1 MTAFGSKLHRKAP
14 GFVLVGVLIVVMLL
28 SMIALSLMFRMRSEE
43 TAGATGSTA
52 EQGWATA
59 MSGVREAMRLVPTIQ
74 PGDITWMDAPERFK
88 DRVMYNDGTEE
99 WRWTLYSANP
109 EGGIRF
115 GLTDEASRLNLNSA
129 TTSMVSRLPGMKP
142 SLTDALLDFL
152 DTDDVPRPEG
162 AEQEYYN
169 ALPQPYRIHNGPLS
183 TVEQLLLVRGF
194 TPALVLGEDANRNF
208 SLDPNEDDG
217 DEREPPDD
225 ADGRLQPGL
234 LPLLTVYSR
243 EPNTDRT
250 GKRRFNLNTPGAALT
265 ETNDLPAAFV
275 AFVAQL
281 GASKSVVM
289 DPAELLDA
297 TFNLKGPDGQDSAVP
312 TGIGKDSLAMVLDR
326 FTGSADADLV
336 GRININTAPASVLQ
350 LVPGIDNAL
359 AENIL
364 SARRNLP
371 IERRS
376 SVAWIHIEN
385 LVEAERFRE
394 IAPFL
399 TTRSLQFRFNV
410 VGYGSR
416 SGKFR
421 VLEAVIDAASQPV
434 RLVYLRDLT
443 RLGLPFPIELDSEE
457 ENPSSEASSATQTR
471 TLDSGPKTAN
481 SARP

>member
-1 MTAFGSKLHRKAP
+1 MKPRESHRVRKGS

-28 SMIALSLMFRMRSEE
+28 SMIALSVLFRMRSEE
-43 TAGATGSTA
+43 TAGATGSTS
-52 EQGWATA
+52 EQGWASA
-59 MSGVREAMRLVPTIQ
+59 MSGVREAMRLAPTFQ
-74 PGDITWMDAPERFK
+74 PGDTTWMDAPERFK
-88 DRVMYNDGTEE
+88 DRMLYDDGTEE

-115 GLTDEASRLNLNSA
+115 GLTDEASKLNLNSA
-129 TTSMVSRLPGMKP
+129 TTSMVSRLPGMKA

-152 DTDDVPRPEG
+152 DADDVPRPEG

-169 ALPQPYRIHNGPLS
+169 ALPQPYRMHNGPLS

-194 TPALVLGEDANRNF
+194 SPSVVLGEDANRNF

-243 EPNTDRT
+243 EPNTDRS

-265 ETNDLPAAFV
+265 ETNDLPSAFV
-275 AFVAQL
+275 AFVSEL
-281 GASKSVVM
+281 GTSKSVVM

-297 TFNLKGPDGQDSAVP
+297 TVTLSGPDGQERAVP
-312 TGIGKDSLAMVLDR
+312 TGIGKDSLGMVLDR
-326 FTGSADADLV
+326 FTGSVEAELV
-336 GRININTAPASVLQ
+336 GRINVNTAPASVLQ

-359 AENIL
+359 AESIL

-371 IERRS
+371 AERRN
-376 SVAWIHIEN
+376 SVAWIHVEN
-385 LVEAERFRE
+385 LVEAEKFRE

-399 TTRSLQFRFNV
+399 TVRSLQFRFNV
-410 VGYGSR
+410 VGYGAR
-416 SGKFR
+416 SGRFR
-421 VLEAVIDAASQPV
+421 VLEAVIDATSQPV

-443 RLGLPFPIELDSEE
+443 RLGLPFPIALESDEGG
-457 ENPSSEASSATQTR
+457 PSAE
-471 TLDSGPKTAN
+471 SGSTSRSGAKPSN
-481 SARP
+481 LPQP

>member
-1 MTAFGSKLHRKAP
+1 MKPRESHRVRKGS

-28 SMIALSLMFRMRSEE
+28 SMIALSVLFRMRSEE
-43 TAGATGSTA
+43 TAGATGSTS

-59 MSGVREAMRLVPTIQ
+59 MSGVREAMRLAPIFQ
-74 PGDITWMDAPERFK
+74 PGDTTWMDAPERFK
-88 DRVMYNDGTEE
+88 DRMLYDDGTEE

-115 GLTDEASRLNLNSA
+115 GLTDEASKLNLNSA
-129 TTSMVSRLPGMKP
+129 TTSMVSRLPGMKV

-152 DTDDVPRPEG
+152 DADDVPRPEG

-169 ALPQPYRIHNGPLS
+169 ALPQPYRMHNGPLS

-194 TPALVLGEDANRNF
+194 SPSVVLGEDANRNF

-243 EPNTDRT
+243 EPNTDRS

-265 ETNDLPAAFV
+265 ETNDLPSAFV
-275 AFVAQL
+275 AFVSEL
-281 GASKSVVM
+281 GTSKSVVM

-297 TFNLKGPDGQDSAVP
+297 TVTLSGPDGQERAVP
-312 TGIGKDSLAMVLDR
+312 TGIGKDSLGMVLDR
-326 FTGSADADLV
+326 FTGSAEAELV
-336 GRININTAPASVLQ
+336 GRINVNTAPASVLQ

-359 AENIL
+359 AESIL

-371 IERRS
+371 AERRN
-376 SVAWIHIEN
+376 SVAWIHVEN
-385 LVEAERFRE
+385 LVEAEKFRE

-399 TTRSLQFRFNV
+399 TVRSLQFRFNV
-410 VGYGSR
+410 VGYGAR
-416 SGKFR
+416 SGRFR
-421 VLEAVIDAASQPV
+421 VLEAVIDATSQPV

-443 RLGLPFPIELDSEE
+443 RLGLPFPIALESDEGG
-457 ENPSSEASSATQTR
+457 PSAE
-471 TLDSGPKTAN
+471 SGSTSRSGAKPSN
-481 SARP
+481 LPQP

>member
-1 MTAFGSKLHRKAP
+1 MKRLRSSPPRSASRPTP

-43 TAGATGSTA
+43 TAGATGSA
-52 EQGWATA
+52 SEQGWATA
-59 MSGVREAMRLVPTIQ
+59 MSGVREAMRLASAFQ
-74 PGDITWMDAPERFK
+74 PGDTTWMDAPERFK
-88 DRVMYNDGTEE
+88 DRVLYDDGGEE

-115 GLTDEASRLNLNSA
+115 GLTDEGSKLNLNAA
-129 TTSMVSRLPGMKP
+129 TTSMVSRLPGMKT
-142 SLTDALLDFL
+142 SLTDALLDFV
-152 DTDDVPRPEG
+152 DADDIPRPEG

-194 TPALVLGEDANRNF
+194 TPAVVLGEDANRNF

-243 EPNTDRT
+243 EPNIDRT
-250 GKRRFNLNTPGAALT
+250 GRRRFNLNTPDAALT
-265 ETNDLPAAFV
+265 DTNDLPPAFV
-275 AFVAQL
+275 AFVSEL
-281 GASKSVVM
+281 GASKSVVL
-289 DPAELLDA
+289 DPAELLEA
-297 TFNLKGPDGQDSAVP
+297 TVTLKGADGQDRAVP
-312 TGIGKDSLAMVLDR
+312 TGVGKESLALVLDR
-326 FTGSADADLV
+326 FTGSAEAELV
-336 GRININTAPASVLQ
+336 GRINVNTAPASVLQ

-371 IERRS
+371 AERRS

-385 LVEAERFRE
+385 LVEADRFRE

-399 TTRSLQFRFNV
+399 TTRSLQYRFNV
-410 VGYGSR
+410 VGYGAR

-421 VLEAVIDAASQPV
+421 VLEAVIDVASPPA

-443 RLGLPFPIELDSEE
+443 RLGLPFPIELEAEDGSA
-457 ENPSSEASSATQTR
+457 PSDAGASSG
-471 TLDSGPKTAN
+471 SG
-481 SARP
+481 SAAQKIGNP

>member
-1 MTAFGSKLHRKAP
+1 MKPRESHRVRKGS

-28 SMIALSLMFRMRSEE
+28 SMIALSVLFRMRSEE
-43 TAGATGSTA
+43 TAGATGSTS

-59 MSGVREAMRLVPTIQ
+59 MSGVREAMRLAPTFQ
-74 PGDITWMDAPERFK
+74 PGDTTWMDAPERFK
-88 DRVMYNDGTEE
+88 DRMLYDDGTEE

-115 GLTDEASRLNLNSA
+115 GLTDEASKLNLNSA
-129 TTSMVSRLPGMKP
+129 TTSMVSRLPGMKA

-152 DTDDVPRPEG
+152 DADDVPRPEG

-169 ALPQPYRIHNGPLS
+169 ALPQPYRMHNGPLS

-194 TPALVLGEDANRNF
+194 SPSVVLGEDANRNF

-243 EPNTDRT
+243 EPNTDRS

-265 ETNDLPAAFV
+265 ETNDLPSAFV
-275 AFVAQL
+275 AFVSEL
-281 GASKSVVM
+281 GTSKSVVM

-297 TFNLKGPDGQDSAVP
+297 TVTLSGPDGQERAVP
-312 TGIGKDSLAMVLDR
+312 TGIGKDSLGMVLDR
-326 FTGSADADLV
+326 FTGSAEAELV
-336 GRININTAPASVLQ
+336 GRINVNTAPASVLQ

-359 AENIL
+359 AESIL

-371 IERRS
+371 AERRN
-376 SVAWIHIEN
+376 SVAWIHVEN
-385 LVEAERFRE
+385 LVEAEKFRE

-399 TTRSLQFRFNV
+399 TVRSLQFRFNV
-410 VGYGSR
+410 VGYGAR
-416 SGKFR
+416 SGRFR
-421 VLEAVIDAASQPV
+421 VLEAVIDATSQPV

-443 RLGLPFPIELDSEE
+443 RLGLPFPIALESDEGG
-457 ENPSSEASSATQTR
+457 PSAESGSTSRSGAKPS
-471 TLDSGPKTAN
+471 TLPQ
-481 SARP
+481 P

>member
-1 MTAFGSKLHRKAP
+1 
-14 GFVLVGVLIVVMLL
+14 VGVLIVVMLL
-28 SMIALSLMFRMRSEE
+28 SMIALSVLFRMRSEE
-43 TAGATGSTA
+43 TAGATGSTS

-59 MSGVREAMRLVPTIQ
+59 MSGVREAMRLAPTFQ
-74 PGDITWMDAPERFK
+74 PGDTTWMDAPERFK
-88 DRVMYNDGTEE
+88 DRMLYDDGTEE

-115 GLTDEASRLNLNSA
+115 GLTDEASKLNLNSA
-129 TTSMVSRLPGMKP
+129 TTSMVSRLPGMKV

-152 DTDDVPRPEG
+152 DADDVPRPEG

-169 ALPQPYRIHNGPLS
+169 ALPQPYRMHNGPLS

-194 TPALVLGEDANRNF
+194 SPSVVLGEDANRNF

-243 EPNTDRT
+243 EPNTDRS

-265 ETNDLPAAFV
+265 ETNDLPSAFV
-275 AFVAQL
+275 AFVSEL
-281 GASKSVVM
+281 GTSKSVVM

-297 TFNLKGPDGQDSAVP
+297 TVTLSGPDGQERAVP
-312 TGIGKDSLAMVLDR
+312 TGIGKDSLGMVLDR
-326 FTGSADADLV
+326 FTGSVEAELV
-336 GRININTAPASVLQ
+336 GRINVNTAPASVLQ

-359 AENIL
+359 AESIL

-371 IERRS
+371 AERRN
-376 SVAWIHIEN
+376 SVAWIHVEN
-385 LVEAERFRE
+385 LVEAEKFRE

-399 TTRSLQFRFNV
+399 TVRSLQFRFNV
-410 VGYGSR
+410 VGYGAR
-416 SGKFR
+416 SGRFR
-421 VLEAVIDAASQPV
+421 VLEAVIDATSQPV

-443 RLGLPFPIELDSEE
+443 RLGLPFPIALESDEGG
-457 ENPSSEASSATQTR
+457 PSAE
-471 TLDSGPKTAN
+471 SGSTSRSGAKPSN
-481 SARP
+481 LPQP

>member
-1 MTAFGSKLHRKAP
+1 MKRLRSSPPRSASRPTP

-43 TAGATGSTA
+43 TAGATGSA
-52 EQGWATA
+52 SEQGWATA
-59 MSGVREAMRLVPTIQ
+59 MSGVREAMRLASAFQ
-74 PGDITWMDAPERFK
+74 PGDTTWMDAPERFK
-88 DRVMYNDGTEE
+88 DRVLYDDGGEE

-115 GLTDEASRLNLNSA
+115 GLTDEGSKLNLNAA
-129 TTSMVSRLPGMKP
+129 TTSMVSRLPGMKT
-142 SLTDALLDFL
+142 SLTDALLDFV
-152 DTDDVPRPEG
+152 DADDVPRPEG

-194 TPALVLGEDANRNF
+194 TPAVVLGEDANRNF

-250 GKRRFNLNTPGAALT
+250 GRRRFNLNTPGAALT
-265 ETNDLPAAFV
+265 DTNDLPPAFV
-275 AFVAQL
+275 AFVSEL
-281 GASKSVVM
+281 GASKSVVL
-289 DPAELLDA
+289 DPAELLEA
-297 TFNLKGPDGQDSAVP
+297 TVTLKGPDGQDRAVP
-312 TGIGKDSLAMVLDR
+312 TGIGKESLALVLDR
-326 FTGSADADLV
+326 FTGSAEAELV
-336 GRININTAPASVLQ
+336 GRINVNTAPASVLQ

-371 IERRS
+371 AERRS

-385 LVEAERFRE
+385 LVEADRFRE

-399 TTRSLQFRFNV
+399 TTRSLQYRFNV
-410 VGYGSR
+410 VGYGAR

-421 VLEAVIDAASQPV
+421 VLEAVIDVASPPA

-443 RLGLPFPIELDSEE
+443 RLGLPFPIELEAEDGSA
-457 ENPSSEASSATQTR
+457 PSDAGASSG
-471 TLDSGPKTAN
+471 SG
-481 SARP
+481 SAAQKIGNP

>member
-1 MTAFGSKLHRKAP
+1 MKRLRSSPPRSASRPTP

-43 TAGATGSTA
+43 TAGATGSA
-52 EQGWATA
+52 SEQGWATA
-59 MSGVREAMRLVPTIQ
+59 MSGVREAMRLASAFQ
-74 PGDITWMDAPERFK
+74 PGDTTWMDAPERFK
-88 DRVMYNDGTEE
+88 DRVLYDDGGEE

-115 GLTDEASRLNLNSA
+115 GLTDEGSKLNLNAA
-129 TTSMVSRLPGMKP
+129 TTSMVSRLPGMKT
-142 SLTDALLDFL
+142 SLTDALLDFV
-152 DTDDVPRPEG
+152 DADDVPRPEG

-194 TPALVLGEDANRNF
+194 TPAVVLGEDANRNF

-250 GKRRFNLNTPGAALT
+250 GRRRFNLNTPDAALT
-265 ETNDLPAAFV
+265 DTNDLPPAFV
-275 AFVAQL
+275 AFVSEL
-281 GASKSVVM
+281 GASKSVVL
-289 DPAELLDA
+289 DPAELLEA
-297 TFNLKGPDGQDSAVP
+297 TVTLKGPDGQDRAVP
-312 TGIGKDSLAMVLDR
+312 TGVGKESLALVLDR
-326 FTGSADADLV
+326 FTGSAEAELV
-336 GRININTAPASVLQ
+336 GRINVNTAPASVLQ

-371 IERRS
+371 AERRS

-385 LVEAERFRE
+385 LVEADRFRE

-399 TTRSLQFRFNV
+399 TTRSLQYRFNV
-410 VGYGSR
+410 VGYGAR

-421 VLEAVIDAASQPV
+421 VLEAVIDVASPPA

-443 RLGLPFPIELDSEE
+443 RLGLPFPIELEAEDGSA
-457 ENPSSEASSATQTR
+457 PSDAGASSG
-471 TLDSGPKTAN
+471 SG
-481 SARP
+481 SAAQKIGNP

>member
-1 MTAFGSKLHRKAP
+1 MKRLRSSPPRSASRPTP

-43 TAGATGSTA
+43 TAGATGSA
-52 EQGWATA
+52 SEQGWATA
-59 MSGVREAMRLVPTIQ
+59 MSGVREAMRLASAFQ
-74 PGDITWMDAPERFK
+74 PGDTTWMDAPERFK
-88 DRVMYNDGTEE
+88 DRVLYDDGGEE

-115 GLTDEASRLNLNSA
+115 GLTDEGSKLNLNAA
-129 TTSMVSRLPGMKP
+129 TTSMVSRLPGLKT
-142 SLTDALLDFL
+142 SLTDALLDFV
-152 DTDDVPRPEG
+152 DADDVPRPEG

-194 TPALVLGEDANRNF
+194 TPAVVLGEDANRNF

-250 GKRRFNLNTPGAALT
+250 GRRRFNLNTPGAALT
-265 ETNDLPAAFV
+265 DTNDLPPAFV
-275 AFVAQL
+275 AFVSEL
-281 GASKSVVM
+281 GASKSVVL
-289 DPAELLDA
+289 DPAELLEA
-297 TFNLKGPDGQDSAVP
+297 TVTLKGPDGQDRAVP
-312 TGIGKDSLAMVLDR
+312 TGVGKESLALVLDR
-326 FTGSADADLV
+326 FTGSAEAELV
-336 GRININTAPASVLQ
+336 GRINVNTAPASVLQ

-371 IERRS
+371 AERRS

-385 LVEAERFRE
+385 LVEADRFRE

-399 TTRSLQFRFNV
+399 TTRSLQYRFNV
-410 VGYGSR
+410 VGYGAR

-421 VLEAVIDAASQPV
+421 VLEAVIDVASPPA

-443 RLGLPFPIELDSEE
+443 RLGLPFPIELEAEDGSA
-457 ENPSSEASSATQTR
+457 PSDAGASSG
-471 TLDSGPKTAN
+471 SGSGAQKTGT
-481 SARP
+481 P

>member
-1 MTAFGSKLHRKAP
+1 MKRLRSSPPRSASRPTP

-43 TAGATGSTA
+43 TAGATGSA
-52 EQGWATA
+52 SEQGWATA
-59 MSGVREAMRLVPTIQ
+59 MSGVREAMRLASAFQ
-74 PGDITWMDAPERFK
+74 PGDTTWMDAPERFK
-88 DRVMYNDGTEE
+88 DRVLYDDGGEE

-115 GLTDEASRLNLNSA
+115 GLTDEGSKLNLNAA
-129 TTSMVSRLPGMKP
+129 TTSMVSRLPGMKT

-152 DTDDVPRPEG
+152 DADDVPRPEG

-194 TPALVLGEDANRNF
+194 TPAVVLGEDANRNF

-250 GKRRFNLNTPGAALT
+250 GRRRFNLNTPGAALT
-265 ETNDLPAAFV
+265 DTNDLPPAFV
-275 AFVAQL
+275 AFVSEL
-281 GASKSVVM
+281 GASKSVVL
-289 DPAELLDA
+289 DPAELLEA
-297 TFNLKGPDGQDSAVP
+297 TVTLKGPDGQDRAVP
-312 TGIGKDSLAMVLDR
+312 TGIGKESLALVLDR
-326 FTGSADADLV
+326 FTGSAEAELV
-336 GRININTAPASVLQ
+336 GRINVNTAPASVLQ

-371 IERRS
+371 AERRS

-385 LVEAERFRE
+385 LVEADRFRE

-399 TTRSLQFRFNV
+399 TTRSLQYRFNV
-410 VGYGSR
+410 VGYGAR

-421 VLEAVIDAASQPV
+421 VLEAVIDVASPPA

-443 RLGLPFPIELDSEE
+443 RLGLPFPIELEAEDGSA
-457 ENPSSEASSATQTR
+457 PSDAGASSG
-471 TLDSGPKTAN
+471 SGSGAQKTGT
-481 SARP
+481 P

>member
-1 MTAFGSKLHRKAP
+1 MKRLRSSPPRSASRPTP

-43 TAGATGSTA
+43 TAGATGSA
-52 EQGWATA
+52 SEQGWATA
-59 MSGVREAMRLVPTIQ
+59 MSGVREAMRLASAFQ
-74 PGDITWMDAPERFK
+74 PGDTTWMDAPERFK
-88 DRVMYNDGTEE
+88 DRVLYDDGGEE

-115 GLTDEASRLNLNSA
+115 GLTDEGSKLNLNAA
-129 TTSMVSRLPGMKP
+129 TTSMVSRLPGMKT
-142 SLTDALLDFL
+142 SLTDALLDFV
-152 DTDDVPRPEG
+152 DADDVPRPEG

-194 TPALVLGEDANRNF
+194 TPAVVLGEDANRNF

-250 GKRRFNLNTPGAALT
+250 GRRRFNLNTPGAALT
-265 ETNDLPAAFV
+265 DTNDLPPAFV
-275 AFVAQL
+275 AFVSEL
-281 GASKSVVM
+281 GASKSVVL
-289 DPAELLDA
+289 DPAELLEA
-297 TFNLKGPDGQDSAVP
+297 TVTLKGPDGQDRAVP
-312 TGIGKDSLAMVLDR
+312 TGVGKESLALVLDR
-326 FTGSADADLV
+326 FTGSAEAELV
-336 GRININTAPASVLQ
+336 GRINVNTAPASVLQ

-371 IERRS
+371 AERRS

-385 LVEAERFRE
+385 LVEADRFRE

-399 TTRSLQFRFNV
+399 TTRSLQYRFNV
-410 VGYGSR
+410 VGYGAR

-421 VLEAVIDAASQPV
+421 VLEAVIDVASPPA

-443 RLGLPFPIELDSEE
+443 RLGLPFPIELEAEDGSA
-457 ENPSSEASSATQTR
+457 PSDAEASSG
-471 TLDSGPKTAN
+471 SGSGAQKTGT
-481 SARP
+481 P

>member
-1 MTAFGSKLHRKAP
+1 MKPRESHRVRKGS

-28 SMIALSLMFRMRSEE
+28 SMIALSVLFRMRSEE
-43 TAGATGSTA
+43 TAGATGSTS

-59 MSGVREAMRLVPTIQ
+59 MSGVREAMRLAPIFQ
-74 PGDITWMDAPERFK
+74 PGDTTWMDAPERFK
-88 DRVMYNDGTEE
+88 DRMLYDDGTEE

-115 GLTDEASRLNLNSA
+115 GLTDEASKLNLNSA
-129 TTSMVSRLPGMKP
+129 TTSMVSRLPGMKA

-152 DTDDVPRPEG
+152 DADDVPRPEG

-169 ALPQPYRIHNGPLS
+169 ALPQPYRMHNGPLS

-194 TPALVLGEDANRNF
+194 SPSVVLGEDANRNF

-243 EPNTDRT
+243 EPNTDRS

-265 ETNDLPAAFV
+265 ETNDLPSAFV
-275 AFVAQL
+275 AFVSEL
-281 GASKSVVM
+281 GTSKSVVM

-297 TFNLKGPDGQDSAVP
+297 TVTLSGPDGQERAVP
-312 TGIGKDSLAMVLDR
+312 TGIGKDSLGMVLDR
-326 FTGSADADLV
+326 FTGSAEAELV
-336 GRININTAPASVLQ
+336 GRINVNTAPASVLQ

-359 AENIL
+359 AESIL

-371 IERRS
+371 AERRN
-376 SVAWIHIEN
+376 SVAWIHVEN
-385 LVEAERFRE
+385 LVEAEKFRE

-399 TTRSLQFRFNV
+399 TVRSLQFRFNV
-410 VGYGSR
+410 VGYGAR
-416 SGKFR
+416 SGRFR
-421 VLEAVIDAASQPV
+421 VLEAVIDATSQPV

-443 RLGLPFPIELDSEE
+443 RLGLPFPIALESDEGG
-457 ENPSSEASSATQTR
+457 PSAE
-471 TLDSGPKTAN
+471 SGSTSRSGAKPSN
-481 SARP
+481 LPQP

>member
-1 MTAFGSKLHRKAP
+1 MKRLRSSPPRSASRPTP

-43 TAGATGSTA
+43 TAGATGSA
-52 EQGWATA
+52 SEQGWATA
-59 MSGVREAMRLVPTIQ
+59 MSGVREAMRLASAFQ
-74 PGDITWMDAPERFK
+74 PGDTTWMEAPERFK
-88 DRVMYNDGTEE
+88 DRVLYDDGGEE

-115 GLTDEASRLNLNSA
+115 GLTDEGSKLNLNAA
-129 TTSMVSRLPGMKP
+129 TTSMVSRLPGMKT

-152 DTDDVPRPEG
+152 DADDVPRPEG

-194 TPALVLGEDANRNF
+194 TPAVVLGEDANRNF

-250 GKRRFNLNTPGAALT
+250 GRRRFNLNTPGAALT
-265 ETNDLPAAFV
+265 DTNDLPPAFV
-275 AFVAQL
+275 AFVSEL
-281 GASKSVVM
+281 GASKSVVL
-289 DPAELLDA
+289 DPAELLEA
-297 TFNLKGPDGQDSAVP
+297 TVTLKGPDGQDRAVP
-312 TGIGKDSLAMVLDR
+312 TGIGKESLALVLDR
-326 FTGSADADLV
+326 FTGSAEAELV
-336 GRININTAPASVLQ
+336 GRINVNTAPASVLQ

-371 IERRS
+371 AERRS

-385 LVEAERFRE
+385 LVEADRFRE

-399 TTRSLQFRFNV
+399 TTRSLQYRFNV
-410 VGYGSR
+410 VGYGAR

-421 VLEAVIDAASQPV
+421 VLEAVIDVASPPA

-443 RLGLPFPIELDSEE
+443 RLGLPFPIELESEDGSA
-457 ENPSSEASSATQTR
+457 PSDAGASSG
-471 TLDSGPKTAN
+471 SGSGAQKTGT
-481 SARP
+481 P

>member
-1 MTAFGSKLHRKAP
+1 MTAFGSKSHRKAP

-109 EGGIRF
+109 EGGIRV
-115 GLTDEASRLNLNSA
+115 GLTDEGSRLNLNSA

-297 TFNLKGPDGQDSAVP
+297 TFNLKGPDGQDRPHRHRQGFAGDGSRPIHRLGRRRSGGPHQRQHGAGQRPPTRTGHRQRSRRKHPLGPTQFADRAAQFHGLDSHRESGRGGTVP
-312 TGIGKDSLAMVLDR
+312 RDRTVLDHSQSPVPIQCR
-326 FTGSADADLV
+326 GL
-336 GRININTAPASVLQ
+336 RIPVRQI
-350 LVPGIDNAL
+350 PG
-359 AENIL
+359 
-364 SARRNLP
+364 
-371 IERRS
+371 
-376 SVAWIHIEN
+376 
-385 LVEAERFRE
+385 F
-394 IAPFL
+394 
-399 TTRSLQFRFNV
+399 
-410 VGYGSR
+410 GSR
-416 SGKFR
+416 HR
-421 VLEAVIDAASQPV
+421 RREP
-434 RLVYLRDLT
+434 T
-443 RLGLPFPIELDSEE
+443 RATGLSP
-457 ENPSSEASSATQTR
+457 
-471 TLDSGPKTAN
+471 
-481 SARP
+481 

>member
-1 MTAFGSKLHRKAP
+1 MKRLRSSPPRSASRPTP

-43 TAGATGSTA
+43 TAGATGSA
-52 EQGWATA
+52 SEQGWATA
-59 MSGVREAMRLVPTIQ
+59 MSGVREAMRLASAFQ
-74 PGDITWMDAPERFK
+74 PGDTTWMEAPERFK
-88 DRVMYNDGTEE
+88 DRVLYDDGGEE
-99 WRWTLYSANP
+99 WRWTLYSANT

-115 GLTDEASRLNLNSA
+115 GLTDEGSKLNLNAA
-129 TTSMVSRLPGMKP
+129 TTSMVSRLPGMKT

-152 DTDDVPRPEG
+152 DDDDVPRPEG

-194 TPALVLGEDANRNF
+194 TPAVVLGEDANRNF

-250 GKRRFNLNTPGAALT
+250 GRRRFNLNTPGAALT
-265 ETNDLPAAFV
+265 DTNDLPPAFV
-275 AFVAQL
+275 AFVSEL
-281 GASKSVVM
+281 GASKSVVL
-289 DPAELLDA
+289 DPAELLEA
-297 TFNLKGPDGQDSAVP
+297 TVTLKGPDGQDRAVP
-312 TGIGKDSLAMVLDR
+312 TGIGKESLALVLDR
-326 FTGSADADLV
+326 FTGSAEAELV
-336 GRININTAPASVLQ
+336 GRINVNTAPASVLQ

-371 IERRS
+371 AERRS

-385 LVEAERFRE
+385 LVEADRFRE

-399 TTRSLQFRFNV
+399 TTRSLQYRFNV
-410 VGYGSR
+410 VGYGAR

-421 VLEAVIDAASQPV
+421 VLEAVIDVASPPA

-443 RLGLPFPIELDSEE
+443 RLGLPFPIELESEDGSA
-457 ENPSSEASSATQTR
+457 PSDAGASSG
-471 TLDSGPKTAN
+471 SGSGAQKTGT
-481 SARP
+481 P

>member
-1 MTAFGSKLHRKAP
+1 MKPRESHRVRKGS

-28 SMIALSLMFRMRSEE
+28 SMIALSVLFRMRSEE
-43 TAGATGSTA
+43 TAGATGSTS

-59 MSGVREAMRLVPTIQ
+59 MSGVREAMRLAPIFQ
-74 PGDITWMDAPERFK
+74 PGDTTWMDAPERFN
-88 DRVMYNDGTEE
+88 DRMLYDDGTEE

-115 GLTDEASRLNLNSA
+115 GLTDEASKLNLNSA
-129 TTSMVSRLPGMKP
+129 TTSMVSRLPGMKV

-152 DTDDVPRPEG
+152 DADDVPRPEG

-169 ALPQPYRIHNGPLS
+169 ALPQPYRMHNGPLS

-194 TPALVLGEDANRNF
+194 SPSVVLGEDANRNF

-243 EPNTDRT
+243 EPNTDRS

-265 ETNDLPAAFV
+265 ETNDLPSAFV
-275 AFVAQL
+275 AFVSEL
-281 GASKSVVM
+281 GTSKSVVM

-297 TFNLKGPDGQDSAVP
+297 TVTLSGPDGQERAVP
-312 TGIGKDSLAMVLDR
+312 TGIGKDSLGMVLDR
-326 FTGSADADLV
+326 FTGSAEAELV
-336 GRININTAPASVLQ
+336 GRINVNTAPASVLQ

-359 AENIL
+359 AESIL

-371 IERRS
+371 AERRN
-376 SVAWIHIEN
+376 SVAWIHVEN
-385 LVEAERFRE
+385 LVEAEKFRE

-399 TTRSLQFRFNV
+399 TVRSLQFRFNV
-410 VGYGSR
+410 VGYGAR
-416 SGKFR
+416 SGRFR
-421 VLEAVIDAASQPV
+421 VLEAVIDATSQPV

-443 RLGLPFPIELDSEE
+443 RLGLPFPIALESDEGG
-457 ENPSSEASSATQTR
+457 PSAE
-471 TLDSGPKTAN
+471 SGSTSRSGAKPSN
-481 SARP
+481 LPQP

>member
-1 MTAFGSKLHRKAP
+1 MKRLRSSPPRSASRPTP

-43 TAGATGSTA
+43 TAGATGSA
-52 EQGWATA
+52 SEQGWATA
-59 MSGVREAMRLVPTIQ
+59 MSGVREAMRLASAFQ
-74 PGDITWMDAPERFK
+74 PGDTTWMDAPERFK
-88 DRVMYNDGTEE
+88 DRVLYDDGSEE

-115 GLTDEASRLNLNSA
+115 GLTDEGSKLNLNAA
-129 TTSMVSRLPGMKP
+129 TTSMVSRLPGMKT
-142 SLTDALLDFL
+142 SLTDALLDFI
-152 DTDDVPRPEG
+152 DADDVPRPEG

-194 TPALVLGEDANRNF
+194 TPAVVLGEDANRNF

-250 GKRRFNLNTPGAALT
+250 GRRRFNLNTPGAALT
-265 ETNDLPAAFV
+265 DTNDLPPAFV
-275 AFVAQL
+275 AFVSEL
-281 GASKSVVM
+281 GASKSVVL
-289 DPAELLDA
+289 DPAELLEA
-297 TFNLKGPDGQDSAVP
+297 TVTLKGPDGQDRAVP
-312 TGIGKDSLAMVLDR
+312 TGIGKESLALVLDR
-326 FTGSADADLV
+326 FTGSAEAELV
-336 GRININTAPASVLQ
+336 GRINVNTAPASVLQ

-371 IERRS
+371 AERRS

-385 LVEAERFRE
+385 LVEADRFRE

-399 TTRSLQFRFNV
+399 TTRSLQYRFNV
-410 VGYGSR
+410 VGYGAR

-421 VLEAVIDAASQPV
+421 VLEAVIDVASPPA

-443 RLGLPFPIELDSEE
+443 RLGLPFPIELEAEDGSA
-457 ENPSSEASSATQTR
+457 PSDAGASSG
-471 TLDSGPKTAN
+471 SG
-481 SARP
+481 SAAQKIGNP

>member
-1 MTAFGSKLHRKAP
+1 MKRLRSSPPRSASRPTP

-43 TAGATGSTA
+43 TAGATGSA
-52 EQGWATA
+52 SEQGWATA
-59 MSGVREAMRLVPTIQ
+59 MSGVREAMRLASAFQ
-74 PGDITWMDAPERFK
+74 PGDTTWMDAPERFK
-88 DRVMYNDGTEE
+88 DRVLYDDGGEE

-115 GLTDEASRLNLNSA
+115 GLTDEGSKLNLNAA
-129 TTSMVSRLPGMKP
+129 TTSMVSRLPGMKT
-142 SLTDALLDFL
+142 SLTDALLDFV
-152 DTDDVPRPEG
+152 DADDIPRPEG

-194 TPALVLGEDANRNF
+194 TPAVVLGEDANRNF

-243 EPNTDRT
+243 EPNIDRT
-250 GKRRFNLNTPGAALT
+250 GRRRFNLNTPDAALT
-265 ETNDLPAAFV
+265 DTNDLPPAFV
-275 AFVAQL
+275 AFVSEL
-281 GASKSVVM
+281 GASKSVVL
-289 DPAELLDA
+289 DPAELLEA
-297 TFNLKGPDGQDSAVP
+297 TVTLKGPDGQDRAVP
-312 TGIGKDSLAMVLDR
+312 TGIGKESLALVLDR
-326 FTGSADADLV
+326 FTGSAEAELV
-336 GRININTAPASVLQ
+336 GRINVNTAPASVLQ

-371 IERRS
+371 AERRS

-385 LVEAERFRE
+385 LVEADRFRE

-399 TTRSLQFRFNV
+399 TTRSLQYRFNV
-410 VGYGSR
+410 VGYGAR

-421 VLEAVIDAASQPV
+421 VLEAVIDVASPPA

-443 RLGLPFPIELDSEE
+443 RLGLPFPIELEAEDGSA
-457 ENPSSEASSATQTR
+457 PSDAGASSG
-471 TLDSGPKTAN
+471 SG
-481 SARP
+481 SAAQKIGNP

>member
-1 MTAFGSKLHRKAP
+1 
-14 GFVLVGVLIVVMLL
+14 VGVLIVVMLL
-28 SMIALSLMFRMRSEE
+28 SMIALSVLFRMRSEE
-43 TAGATGSTA
+43 TAGATGSTS

-59 MSGVREAMRLVPTIQ
+59 MSGVREAMRLAPTFQ
-74 PGDITWMDAPERFK
+74 PGDTTWMDAPERFK
-88 DRVMYNDGTEE
+88 DRMLYDDGTEE

-115 GLTDEASRLNLNSA
+115 GLTDEASKLNLNSA
-129 TTSMVSRLPGMKP
+129 TTSMVSRLPGMKA

-152 DTDDVPRPEG
+152 DADDVPRPEG

-169 ALPQPYRIHNGPLS
+169 ALPQPYRMHNGPLS

-194 TPALVLGEDANRNF
+194 SPSVVLGEDANRNF

-243 EPNTDRT
+243 EPNTDRS

-265 ETNDLPAAFV
+265 ETNDLPSAFV
-275 AFVAQL
+275 AFVSEL
-281 GASKSVVM
+281 GTSKSVVM

-297 TFNLKGPDGQDSAVP
+297 TVTLSGPDGQERAVP
-312 TGIGKDSLAMVLDR
+312 TGIGKDSLGMVLDR
-326 FTGSADADLV
+326 FTGSAEAELV
-336 GRININTAPASVLQ
+336 GRINVNTAPASVLQ

-359 AENIL
+359 AESIL

-371 IERRS
+371 AERRN
-376 SVAWIHIEN
+376 SVAWIHVEN
-385 LVEAERFRE
+385 LVEAEKFRE

-399 TTRSLQFRFNV
+399 TVRSLQFRFNV
-410 VGYGSR
+410 VGYGAR
-416 SGKFR
+416 SGRFR
-421 VLEAVIDAASQPV
+421 VLEAVIDATSQPV

-443 RLGLPFPIELDSEE
+443 RLGLPFPIALESDEGG
-457 ENPSSEASSATQTR
+457 PSAESGSTSRSGAKPS
-471 TLDSGPKTAN
+471 TLPQ
-481 SARP
+481 P

>member
-1 MTAFGSKLHRKAP
+1 MKRLRSSPPRSASRPTP

-43 TAGATGSTA
+43 TAGATGSA
-52 EQGWATA
+52 SEQGWATA
-59 MSGVREAMRLVPTIQ
+59 MSGVREAMRLAPTFQ
-74 PGDITWMDAPERFK
+74 PGDTTWMDAPERFK
-88 DRVMYNDGTEE
+88 DRVLYDDGGEE

-115 GLTDEASRLNLNSA
+115 GLTDEGSKLNLNAA
-129 TTSMVSRLPGMKP
+129 TTSMVSRLPGMKT
-142 SLTDALLDFL
+142 SLTDALLDFI
-152 DTDDVPRPEG
+152 DADDVPRPEG

-194 TPALVLGEDANRNF
+194 TPAVVLGEDANRNF

-250 GKRRFNLNTPGAALT
+250 GRRRFNLNTPGAALT
-265 ETNDLPAAFV
+265 DTNDLPPAFV
-275 AFVAQL
+275 AFVSEL
-281 GASKSVVM
+281 GASKSVVL
-289 DPAELLDA
+289 DPAELLEA
-297 TFNLKGPDGQDSAVP
+297 TVTLKGPDGQDRAVP
-312 TGIGKDSLAMVLDR
+312 TGIGKESLALVLDR
-326 FTGSADADLV
+326 FTGSAEAELV
-336 GRININTAPASVLQ
+336 GRINVNTAPASVLQ

-371 IERRS
+371 AERRS

-385 LVEAERFRE
+385 LVEADRFRE

-399 TTRSLQFRFNV
+399 TTRSLQYRFNV
-410 VGYGSR
+410 VGYGAR

-421 VLEAVIDAASQPV
+421 VLEAVIDVASPPA

-443 RLGLPFPIELDSEE
+443 RLGLPFPIELEAEDGSA
-457 ENPSSEASSATQTR
+457 PSDAGASSG
-471 TLDSGPKTAN
+471 SG
-481 SARP
+481 SAAQKIGNP

>member
-1 MTAFGSKLHRKAP
+1 MKRLRSSPPRSASRPTP

-43 TAGATGSTA
+43 TAGATGSA
-52 EQGWATA
+52 SEQGWATA
-59 MSGVREAMRLVPTIQ
+59 MSGVREAMRLAPTFQ
-74 PGDITWMDAPERFK
+74 PGDTTWMDAPERFK
-88 DRVMYNDGTEE
+88 DRVLYDDGGEE

-115 GLTDEASRLNLNSA
+115 GLTDEGSKLNLNAA
-129 TTSMVSRLPGMKP
+129 TTSMVSRLPGMKT

-152 DTDDVPRPEG
+152 DDDDVPRPEG

-194 TPALVLGEDANRNF
+194 TPAVVLGEDANRNF

-250 GKRRFNLNTPGAALT
+250 GRRRFNLNTPGAALT
-265 ETNDLPAAFV
+265 DTNDLPPAFV
-275 AFVAQL
+275 AFVSEL
-281 GASKSVVM
+281 GASKSVVL
-289 DPAELLDA
+289 DPAELLEA
-297 TFNLKGPDGQDSAVP
+297 TVTLKGPDGQDRAVP
-312 TGIGKDSLAMVLDR
+312 TGIGKESLALVLDR
-326 FTGSADADLV
+326 FTGSAEAELV
-336 GRININTAPASVLQ
+336 GRINVNTAPASVLQ

-371 IERRS
+371 AERRS

-385 LVEAERFRE
+385 LVEADRFRE

-399 TTRSLQFRFNV
+399 TTRSLQYRFNV
-410 VGYGSR
+410 VGYGAR

-421 VLEAVIDAASQPV
+421 VLEAVIDVASPPA

-443 RLGLPFPIELDSEE
+443 RLGLPFPIELEAEDGSA
-457 ENPSSEASSATQTR
+457 PSDAGASSG
-471 TLDSGPKTAN
+471 SG
-481 SARP
+481 SAAQKIGNP

>member
-1 MTAFGSKLHRKAP
+1 MKPRESHRVRKGS

-28 SMIALSLMFRMRSEE
+28 SMIALSVLFRMRSEE
-43 TAGATGSTA
+43 TAGATGSTS

-59 MSGVREAMRLVPTIQ
+59 MSGVREAMRLAPTFQ
-74 PGDITWMDAPERFK
+74 PGDTTWMDAPERFK
-88 DRVMYNDGTEE
+88 DRMLYDDGTEE

-115 GLTDEASRLNLNSA
+115 GLTDEASKLNLNSA
-129 TTSMVSRLPGMKP
+129 TTSMVSRLPGMKV

-152 DTDDVPRPEG
+152 DADDVPRPEG

-169 ALPQPYRIHNGPLS
+169 ALPQPYRMHNGPLS

-194 TPALVLGEDANRNF
+194 SPSVVLGEDANRNF

-243 EPNTDRT
+243 EPNTDRS

-265 ETNDLPAAFV
+265 ETNDLPSAFV
-275 AFVAQL
+275 AFVSEL
-281 GASKSVVM
+281 GTSKSVVM

-297 TFNLKGPDGQDSAVP
+297 TVTLSGPDGQERAVP
-312 TGIGKDSLAMVLDR
+312 TGIGKDSLGMVLDR
-326 FTGSADADLV
+326 FTGSVEAELV
-336 GRININTAPASVLQ
+336 GRINVNTAPASVLQ

-359 AENIL
+359 AESIL

-371 IERRS
+371 AERRN
-376 SVAWIHIEN
+376 SVAWIHVEN
-385 LVEAERFRE
+385 LVEAEKFRE

-399 TTRSLQFRFNV
+399 TVRSLQFRFNV
-410 VGYGSR
+410 VGYGAR
-416 SGKFR
+416 SGRFR
-421 VLEAVIDAASQPV
+421 VLEAVIDATSQPV

-443 RLGLPFPIELDSEE
+443 RLGLPFPIALESDEGG
-457 ENPSSEASSATQTR
+457 PSAE
-471 TLDSGPKTAN
+471 SGSTSRSGAKPSN
-481 SARP
+481 LPQP

>member
-1 MTAFGSKLHRKAP
+1 MKPPESYTVRRGS

-28 SMIALSLMFRMRSEE
+28 SMIALSVMFRMRSEE
-43 TAGATGSTA
+43 TAGATGSTS
-52 EQGWATA
+52 EQGWASA
-59 MSGVREAMRLVPTIQ
+59 MSGVREAMRLAPTFQ
-74 PGDITWMDAPERFK
+74 PGDTTWMDAPERFK
-88 DRVMYNDGTEE
+88 DRVLYDDGTDE

-115 GLTDEASRLNLNSA
+115 GLTDEASKLNLNSA
-129 TTSMVSRLPGMKP
+129 TTSMVSRLPGMKT
-142 SLTDALLDFL
+142 SLTDALLDFI
-152 DTDDVPRPEG
+152 DADEVPRPEG

-194 TPALVLGEDANRNF
+194 TPSVVLGEDANRNF

-217 DEREPPDD
+217 DERDPPDD

-243 EPNTDRT
+243 EPNSDQN
-250 GKRRFNLNTPGAALT
+250 GLRRFNLNTPGAKLT
-265 ETNDLPAAFV
+265 ETNDLPPAFV
-275 AFVAQL
+275 AFVSEL
-281 GASKSVVM
+281 GSSKSVIM

-297 TFNLKGPDGQDSAVP
+297 TISLSGPDSPERAVP
-312 TGIGKDSLAMVLDR
+312 TGIGKDSLGIILDR
-326 FTGSADADLV
+326 FTGSAEAELV
-336 GRININTAPASVLQ
+336 GRINVNTAPTSVLQ

-359 AENIL
+359 AESIL

-371 IERRS
+371 VERRS
-376 SVAWIHIEN
+376 STAWIHVEN
-385 LVEAERFRE
+385 VVEAEKFRE

-410 VGYGSR
+410 VGYGAR
-416 SGKFR
+416 SGRFR
-421 VLEAVIDAASQPV
+421 VLEAVIDTASQPA

-443 RLGLPFPIELDSEE
+443 RLGLPFPIALESEE
-457 ENPSSEASSATQTR
+457 GTSSSEAKIPSG
-471 TLDSGPKTAN
+471 SGPKPAN
-481 SARP
+481 LPQP

>member
-1 MTAFGSKLHRKAP
+1 MKRLRSSPPRSASRPTP

-43 TAGATGSTA
+43 TAGATGSA
-52 EQGWATA
+52 SEQGWATA
-59 MSGVREAMRLVPTIQ
+59 MSGVREAMRQASAFQ
-74 PGDITWMDAPERFK
+74 PGDTTWMDAPERFK
-88 DRVMYNDGTEE
+88 DRVLYDDGGEE

-115 GLTDEASRLNLNSA
+115 GLTDEGSKLNLNAA
-129 TTSMVSRLPGMKP
+129 TTSMVSRLPGMKT
-142 SLTDALLDFL
+142 SLTDALLDFV
-152 DTDDVPRPEG
+152 DADDVPRPEG

-169 ALPQPYRIHNGPLS
+169 ALPQPYRIANGPLS

-194 TPALVLGEDANRNF
+194 TPAVVLGEDANRNF

-250 GKRRFNLNTPGAALT
+250 GRRRFNLNTPGAALID
-265 ETNDLPAAFV
+265 TNDLPPAFV
-275 AFVAQL
+275 AFVSEL
-281 GASKSVVM
+281 GASKSVVL
-289 DPAELLDA
+289 DPAELLEA
-297 TFNLKGPDGQDSAVP
+297 TVTLKGPDGQDRAVP
-312 TGIGKDSLAMVLDR
+312 TGIGKESLALVLDL
-326 FTGSADADLV
+326 FTGSAEAELV
-336 GRININTAPASVLQ
+336 GRINVNTAPASVLQ

-371 IERRS
+371 AERRS

-385 LVEAERFRE
+385 LVEADRFRE

-399 TTRSLQFRFNV
+399 TTRSLQYRFNV
-410 VGYGSR
+410 VGYGAR

-421 VLEAVIDAASQPV
+421 VLEAVIDVASPPA

-443 RLGLPFPIELDSEE
+443 RLGLPFPIELEAEDGSA
-457 ENPSSEASSATQTR
+457 PSDAGASSG
-471 TLDSGPKTAN
+471 SG
-481 SARP
+481 SAAQKIGNP

>member
-1 MTAFGSKLHRKAP
+1 
-14 GFVLVGVLIVVMLL
+14 
-28 SMIALSLMFRMRSEE
+28 
-43 TAGATGSTA
+43 
-52 EQGWATA
+52 
-59 MSGVREAMRLVPTIQ
+59 
-74 PGDITWMDAPERFK
+74 
-88 DRVMYNDGTEE
+88 
-99 WRWTLYSANP
+99 P

-115 GLTDEASRLNLNSA
+115 GLTDEGSKLNLNAA
-129 TTSMVSRLPGMKP
+129 TTSMVSRLPGMKT

-152 DTDDVPRPEG
+152 DDDDVPRPEG

-194 TPALVLGEDANRNF
+194 TPAVVLGEDANRNF

-250 GKRRFNLNTPGAALT
+250 GRRRFNLNTPGAALT
-265 ETNDLPAAFV
+265 DTNDLPPAFV
-275 AFVAQL
+275 AFVSEL
-281 GASKSVVM
+281 GASKSVVL
-289 DPAELLDA
+289 DPAELLEA
-297 TFNLKGPDGQDSAVP
+297 TVTLKGPDGQDRAVP
-312 TGIGKDSLAMVLDR
+312 TGIGKESLALVLDR
-326 FTGSADADLV
+326 FTGSAEAELV
-336 GRININTAPASVLQ
+336 GRINVNTAPASVLQ

-371 IERRS
+371 AERRS

-385 LVEAERFRE
+385 LVEADRFRE

-399 TTRSLQFRFNV
+399 TTRSLQYRFNV
-410 VGYGSR
+410 VGYGAR

-421 VLEAVIDAASQPV
+421 VLEAVIDVASPPA

-443 RLGLPFPIELDSEE
+443 RLGLPFPIELEAEDGSA
-457 ENPSSEASSATQTR
+457 PSDAGASSG
-471 TLDSGPKTAN
+471 SG
-481 SARP
+481 SAAQKIGNP

>member
-1 MTAFGSKLHRKAP
+1 MKRLRSSPPRSASRPTP

-43 TAGATGSTA
+43 TAGATGSA
-52 EQGWATA
+52 SEQGWATA
-59 MSGVREAMRLVPTIQ
+59 MSGVREAMRLASAFQ
-74 PGDITWMDAPERFK
+74 PGDTTWMEAPERFK
-88 DRVMYNDGTEE
+88 DRVLYDDGGEE

-115 GLTDEASRLNLNSA
+115 GLTDEGSKLNLNAA
-129 TTSMVSRLPGMKP
+129 TTSMVSRLPGMKT
-142 SLTDALLDFL
+142 SLTDALLDFV
-152 DTDDVPRPEG
+152 DADDVPRPEG

-194 TPALVLGEDANRNF
+194 TPAVVLGEDANRNF

-250 GKRRFNLNTPGAALT
+250 GRRRFNLNTPGAALT
-265 ETNDLPAAFV
+265 DTNDLPPAFV
-275 AFVAQL
+275 AFVSEL
-281 GASKSVVM
+281 GASKSVVL
-289 DPAELLDA
+289 DPAELLEA
-297 TFNLKGPDGQDSAVP
+297 TVTLKGPDGQDRAVP
-312 TGIGKDSLAMVLDR
+312 TGIGKESLALVLDR
-326 FTGSADADLV
+326 FTGSAEAELV
-336 GRININTAPASVLQ
+336 GRINVNTAPASVLQ

-371 IERRS
+371 AERRS

-385 LVEAERFRE
+385 LVEADRFRE

-399 TTRSLQFRFNV
+399 TTRSLQYRFNV
-410 VGYGSR
+410 VGYGAR

-421 VLEAVIDAASQPV
+421 VLEAVIDVASPPA

-443 RLGLPFPIELDSEE
+443 RLGLPFPIELEAEDGSA
-457 ENPSSEASSATQTR
+457 PSDAGASSG
-471 TLDSGPKTAN
+471 SG
-481 SARP
+481 SAAQKIGNP